1 MKRIK
6 ETKEDKKQSVPRCF
20 FSGKLVGYSK
30 GKKETS
36 YLVFVT
42 H

>member
-1 MKRIK
+1 MKDEKNKRRQ
-6 ETKEDKKQSVPRCF
+6 EQSVPRCF

-30 GKKETS
+30 GKMETL
-36 YLVFVT
+36 YMVFVT